1 MRSGSI
7 YLVVKDFDRSVDFY
21 EKILEMKVSAA
32 NGKRFAMFHQ
42 EGLNL
47 CLLNGLYD
55 EQHPEQKETKG
66 GSYPEYDDTVRIVH
80 AENNRKVFIN
90 LGVDDLDREH
100 RRIAEL
106 GIGSGLTPIRYLY
119 VFSPYWYFTLK
130 DPDGNPVEI
139 TGPHEE

>member
-1 MRSGSI
+1 M
-7 YLVVKDFDRSVDFY
+7 
-21 EKILEMKVSAA
+21 
-32 NGKRFAMFHQ
+32 
-42 EGLNL
+42 
-47 CLLNGLYD
+47 
-55 EQHPEQKETKG
+55 
-66 GSYPEYDDTVRIVH
+66 RIVH

-106 GIGSGLTPIRYLY
+106 GIGSGLTPIRYLH